1 MPLNRSANRKNT
13 IRMILAARRELL
25 AEATNKVLEN
35 LLHGDTSWLE
45 EFEQP
50 KKVSITSINV
60 GIADESEEAL
70 LLELNDWVV
79 VRSLA
84 AGELAYEYVNEET
97 GEQEAIFDL
106 AWPSGLQPGL
116 TQPVAVLLGETP
128 EVIALASKAGFRCFT
143 DIESF
148 KNYVK
153 HDVLKEENNYDETL
167 TA

>member
-1 MPLNRSANRKNT
+1 MSMLMRKLVNR
-13 IRMILAARRELL
+13 
-25 AEATNKVLEN
+25 
-35 LLHGDTSWLE
+35 
-45 EFEQP
+45 
-50 KKVSITSINV
+50 
-60 GIADESEEAL
+60 
-70 LLELNDWVV
+70 
-79 VRSLA
+79 
-84 AGELAYEYVNEET
+84 
-97 GEQEAIFDL
+97 EAIFDL